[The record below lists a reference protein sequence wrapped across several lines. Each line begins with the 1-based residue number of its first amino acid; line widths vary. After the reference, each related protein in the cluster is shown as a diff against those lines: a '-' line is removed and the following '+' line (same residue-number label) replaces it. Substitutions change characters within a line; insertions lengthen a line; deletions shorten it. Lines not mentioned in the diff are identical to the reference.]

1 MEQERLLN
9 KHESRSTPCDKN
21 YDWIKKKRK
30 EKKRKRTKKEASFTL
45 ILQTPMN
52 TNYD

>member
-21 YDWIKKKRK
+21 YDWIKKKK
-30 EKKRKRTKKEASFTL
+30 EKKRKEKEQKKKL
-45 ILQTPMN
+45 HLR
-52 TNYD
+52 

>member
-21 YDWIKKKRK
+21 YDWIKKEKKKERK
-30 EKKRKRTKKEASFTL
+30 EKEQKKKL
-45 ILQTPMN
+45 HLR
-52 TNYD
+52 